1 MHAHI
6 LILIIY
12 KHAILSF
19 IFVSRYFYY
28 TCMYQI
34 SMLSQINRR
43 ENVVI
48 FHLTTL
54 WLFGKK
60 DFLKLDPMIY
70 VQGWNLVAL
79 GNIFFSNTTISI
91 IQGISCEFIVVLRVI
106 MLIIFGIRPH
116 SVALI
121 KRIPTIQNW
130 NGSPFMLSERNIK
143 IWYWLCNY

>member
-19 IFVSRYFYY
+19 IFVSRYFFY

-43 ENVVI
+43 KNVVI

-54 WLFGKK
+54 GMFGKK
-60 DFLKLDPMIY
+60 ILSQTRSNDLSAG
-70 VQGWNLVAL
+70 VQSSSVSYC
-79 GNIFFSNTTISI
+79 FSNTTISI
-91 IQGISCEFIVVLRVI
+91 IQVIICEFIVLRVI
-106 MLIIFGIRPH
+106 RLIIFGIRPH

-121 KRIPTIQNW
+121 KRIPTIQ
-130 NGSPFMLSERNIK
+130 S
-143 IWYWLCNY
+143 